1 MPTQPNSDLDIG
13 PRERLIEAAVA
24 HAAEHGLG
32 DTSLRQLALALG
44 TSHRM
49 LIHHFGS
56 KEGLL
61 VEVVR
66 RVERQQRVVLDE
78 LRAGL
83 DPGAE
88 GATAE
93 LGSRFWESLTD
104 PAVQQHER
112 LFFEVYGQAL
122 QGRAWAMPMLDGIVD
137 DWVGPM
143 AELLEAHGG
152 SPTTS
157 RVDARLAVAVARGLL
172 LDLLATG
179 EDAAVGAAMARFE
192 ELFTNM
198 VAR

>member
-24 HAAEHGLG
+24 HAAAHGLG

-192 ELFTNM
+192 ELLTNM

>member
-1 MPTQPNSDLDIG
+1 MTSQG
-13 PRERLIEAAVA
+13 PRDRLIEAVVA
-24 HAAEHGLG
+24 HAAEHGLA
-32 DTSLRQLALALG
+32 DTSLRQLASALG

-66 RVERQQRVVLDE
+66 RVEERQRLMLAE
-78 LRAGL
+78 LRASLESRG
-83 DPGAE
+83 DRS
-88 GATAE
+88 TTDE
-93 LGSRFWESLTD
+93 LGAQFWDNLKD
-104 PAVQQHER
+104 PTVNRHER

-143 AELLEAHGG
+143 AELFEAQGA
-152 SPTTS
+152 SAATS
-157 RVDARLAVAVARGLL
+157 RTDARLAVAVARGLL

-179 EDAAVGAAMARFE
+179 DRDAVDAAMTRFTQLLAR
-192 ELFTNM
+192 
-198 VAR
+198 